1 MIPWELLS
9 TTKSPDKK
17 SELTLLKRDTEYS
30 IRING
35 LELMNSRMYG
45 SEEVLAEL
53 PCKAIAGRKDICV
66 LIGGLGMGYTLSAAL
81 KNLNAESKVIVS
93 EFFPSVVQWNRE
105 ILGKLAGFPIDDSRV
120 SVLVEDVV
128 KVIKDANSKFD
139 AILLDVDNGPDGL
152 TREDNNRL
160 YSIAGLNKIK
170 NALKPGG
177 VVSIWSASEDNRFTK
192 KLKKPFSRVTE
203 KKVRARANKK
213 GPLHTIWL
221 AKR

>member
-9 TTKSPDKK
+9 TTKSPDGK
-17 SELTLLKRDTEYS
+17 SELTLHRRDTEYS

-35 LELMNSRMYG
+35 LELMNSRMFG
-45 SEEVLAEL
+45 SEELLAEL
-53 PCKAIAGRKDICV
+53 SCKAIAGRKKSCV
-66 LIGGLGMGYTLSAAL
+66 LVGGLGMGYTLSAAL
-81 KNLNAESKVIVS
+81 KSLNPESKVIVS
-93 EFFPSVVQWNRE
+93 EFFPSVVQWNRD
-105 ILGKLAGFPIDDSRV
+105 ILGELAGFPLDDPRV

-128 KVIKDANSKFD
+128 KVIKEADSKFD

-160 YSIAGLNKIK
+160 YSVTGLGKIK
-170 NALKPGG
+170 KALKPGG
-177 VVSIWSASEDNRFTK
+177 VVSIWSASEDKRFTNR
-192 KLKKPFSRVTE
+192 LKKIFSEVTE